1 VTSRIATFTLF
12 RWKGRSILFH
22 SITIRGLS
30 RSFRTGRLA
39 RELQKVQLS
48 ATRCSCIAILWISL
62 VRFAAMNLCVV
73 SVRVFIAAVVDFVA
87 DSFRKLLDIPSYNT
101 SWSYIYVA
109 LRICNISRCVG
120 SFSNFHSCL
129 YSRLASK
136 VEGSRLASRVFSAQ
150 WKCFLPFLYPV
161 FALQM
166 QRCPSIHLLIV
177 NMRTKLVVHMSSLT
191 YRHREPFR

>member
-1 VTSRIATFTLF
+1 
-12 RWKGRSILFH
+12 
-22 SITIRGLS
+22 
-30 RSFRTGRLA
+30 
-39 RELQKVQLS
+39 
-48 ATRCSCIAILWISL
+48 
-62 VRFAAMNLCVV
+62 MNLCVV

-150 WKCFLPFLYPV
+150 
-161 FALQM
+161 
-166 QRCPSIHLLIV
+166 
-177 NMRTKLVVHMSSLT
+177 
-191 YRHREPFR
+191 